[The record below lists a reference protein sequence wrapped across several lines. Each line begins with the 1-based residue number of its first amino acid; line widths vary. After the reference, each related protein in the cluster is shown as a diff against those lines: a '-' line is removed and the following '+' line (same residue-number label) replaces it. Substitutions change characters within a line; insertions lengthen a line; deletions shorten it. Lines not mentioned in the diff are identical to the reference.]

1 MQQFQRYACQLNLPN
16 FTEQTQLQLKNARV
30 LIVGAGGLGCPVA
43 QYLVAVGIGKI
54 GIADFDTVSVSNLH
68 RQILYTP
75 SEVGQLKALIAAQK
89 LQLQNPD
96 CQIIAITPKITS
108 HNIFELL
115 ADYDLVVDATD
126 NFDTRYLLNDACVL
140 SQKPLVYGAIY
151 QFEGQVAVW
160 NVKNDD
166 GSYSTHYRDIFPEVE
181 QSEVPNC
188 AEGGV
193 IPTIAGIIGCMQ
205 ANEAVKYFTKIG
217 DLLVGK
223 ILILDALTLQSRI
236 IKTASQSN
244 IKVKNIVQTIEIQTI
259 TITDFLKNKDSFII
273 VDVRKEDER
282 AIFDIGG
289 LHFPL
294 SVWKEKCKDFTFE
307 KPIVLYCASGKRSAE
322 AAQMF
327 LKHYPTAV
335 IYSLEGG
342 IKQYKEYFNL

>member
-1 MQQFQRYACQLNLPN
+1 
-16 FTEQTQLQLKNARV
+16 
-30 LIVGAGGLGCPVA
+30 
-43 QYLVAVGIGKI
+43 LVAVGIGKI

-75 SEVGQLKALIAAQK
+75 SEIGQLKALIAAQK

-96 CQIIAITPKITS
+96 CQIIAITKRIAS
-108 HNIFELL
+108 DNVFEFL

-166 GSYSTHYRDIFPEVE
+166 GSYSPHYRDIFPEVE

-205 ANEAVKYFTKIG
+205 ANEVVKYFTKIG
-217 DLLVGK
+217 NLLVGK

-244 IKVKNIVQTIEIQTI
+244 VKVNNIVQTINIQTI
-259 TITDFLKNKDSFII
+259 TITDFLKNKDNFTII
-273 VDVRKEDER
+273 DVRKEEER

-307 KPIVLYCASGKRSAE
+307 KPLVLYCASGKRSAE

-327 LKHYPTAV
+327 LKHYPTAAV
-335 IYSLEGG
+335 YSLEGG
-342 IKQYKEYFNL
+342 IKRYQEYLNL